1 MNDLSAK
8 LTGIFEFVSS
18 ILGYIYDFFKSL
30 VKKDEDEAE

>member
-1 MNDLSAK
+1 MDGITAK

-30 VKKDEDEAE
+30 VKNDAAE